1 MPAQAHEP
9 EAPAKACDFVG
20 KTASEVDK
28 QWREWGV
35 IEVMVRNP
43 CVSEYVA
50 DMEGEIENLRAAL
63 RAVRGSTDPAWAARL
78 ISYALREN
86 RP

>member
-9 EAPAKACDFVG
+9 EAPAEQYKA
-20 KTASEVDK
+20 A
-28 QWREWGV
+28 
-35 IEVMVRNP
+35 VRWLAD
-43 CVSEYVA
+43 VA
-50 DMEGEIENLRAAL
+50 AWDTRATPHCIALMDEIENLRATL